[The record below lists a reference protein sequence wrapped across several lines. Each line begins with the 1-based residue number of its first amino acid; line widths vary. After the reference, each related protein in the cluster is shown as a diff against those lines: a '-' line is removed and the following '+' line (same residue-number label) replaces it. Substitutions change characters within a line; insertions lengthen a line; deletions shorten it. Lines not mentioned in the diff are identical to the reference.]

1 MELAKV
7 MTDTIGFWPRT
18 QNLKPPSTCNLRNTH
33 PSLSLRII
41 LSLTALPFVFILDAG
56 TSAAGPSSS
65 GGSCRCRSSHCTHV
79 PSSPC
84 PNSCPTRNWVGF
96 NRAWKSSSQDYGV
109 MYQGVNIGEL
119 ETMVLWYMYA
129 LFFELSHMRY
139 SSATYCCLPYEI

>member
-1 MELAKV
+1 ML
-7 MTDTIGFWPRT
+7 TDTRTIGFWPQT
-18 QNLKPPSTCNLRNTH
+18 QKLEPPSTCNLRNTH
-33 PSLSLRII
+33 PSPSPSLRIF

-65 GGSCRCRSSHCTHV
+65 GGSCCCRSSHCSHV

-109 MYQGVNIGEL
+109 VYQGVNIGKL
-119 ETMVLWYMYA
+119 QTMVLWYLYA

-139 SSATYCCLPYEI
+139 SSATCCCLPYEI